1 MVKLTTV
8 QQHNAHFAKEQHEG
22 VVSVFAG
29 ATRGIGTSTLER
41 MATML
46 HKSTFYILGRSAK
59 RFQSQLE
66 KLKNSNSSCNFVFI
80 EADVSLLSNVDAACK
95 PITSCEKKVDYLYMS
110 AGLVPLNG
118 PECTEYASV
127 VFKAALLMSLK
138 QTREK
143 VSRHASPCLIMLE

>member
-1 MVKLTTV
+1 MVMLLSIP
-8 QQHNAHFAKEQHEG
+8 QHNAHFTEEHHEG

-59 RFQSQLE
+59 RFGSQLE
-66 KLKNSNSSCNFVFI
+66 KLKDSNPSCNFVFI
-80 EADVSLLSNVDAACK
+80 EADVSLLSDVDAACK
-95 PITSCEKKVDYLYMS
+95 QITTSEKKVDYLYMS

-118 PECTEYASV
+118 PECMPSRYAN
-127 VFKAALLMSLK
+127 L
-138 QTREK
+138 
-143 VSRHASPCLIMLE
+143 HC